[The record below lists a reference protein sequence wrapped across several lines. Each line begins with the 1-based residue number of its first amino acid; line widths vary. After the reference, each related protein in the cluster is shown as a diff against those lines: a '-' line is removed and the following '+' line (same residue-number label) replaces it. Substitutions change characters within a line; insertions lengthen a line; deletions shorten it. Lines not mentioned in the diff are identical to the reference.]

1 MLTYILSE
9 KDYEI
14 SCILNHNNPWRENI
28 DCSLNL
34 AKIYENFKHA
44 KLRFTGLAIDA
55 SSDYAISIVI
65 SQS

>member
-1 MLTYILSE
+1 M
-9 KDYEI
+9 K
-14 SCILNHNNPWRENI
+14 SCILGHNNPWRENI